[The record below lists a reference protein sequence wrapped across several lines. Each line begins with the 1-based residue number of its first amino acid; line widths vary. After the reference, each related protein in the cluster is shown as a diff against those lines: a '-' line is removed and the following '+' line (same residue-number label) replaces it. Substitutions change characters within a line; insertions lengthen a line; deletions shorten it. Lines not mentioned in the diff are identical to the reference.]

1 MAEPTVRAALG
12 LGWRAA
18 ARHAW
23 LAPVG
28 LLVAIA
34 RIGLA
39 LPALAFAWYVVG
51 LAAIRS
57 FGQDPRPGR
66 VLAGVLQALTAP
78 RTAAVLLGLWASA
91 ALLAAAMRA
100 AWLAGALPTLGPT
113 LAGEEPAGPLFARGV
128 AYGFPRLAATA
139 LLAWLL
145 ELLGAAFAGTVVA
158 GSLAIGWRARDLRAG
173 LGVVAGV
180 AAVVATAL
188 ACAAAVSLL
197 LGILADSAL
206 GRAALRGEGPARALG
221 RAALRVARRPGAF
234 VLVGLAVAVSGAL
247 AAGTIQGFAGVA
259 TGFARGRVGWLLIG
273 PDLVVA
279 VVAALVA
286 AWVELWRLGALAALA
301 CADG

>member
-1 MAEPTVRAALG
+1 MADLTIRAALG

-18 ARHAW
+18 ARNAW

-28 LLVAIA
+28 LLATIVRTA
-34 RIGLA
+34 LA
-39 LPALAFAWYVVG
+39 VPALAFAWHVTG
-51 LAAIRS
+51 LAASRS
-57 FGQDPRPGR
+57 LREDPRPAAILTGI
-66 VLAGVLQALTAP
+66 LEALTAP

-91 ALLAAAMRA
+91 ALLGAAMRA

-139 LLAWLL
+139 ALAWLL

-158 GSLAIGWRARDLRAG
+158 GALAIGWRAHDLRAG
-173 LGVVAGV
+173 FGV
-180 AAVVATAL
+180 AAVVAAAL
-188 ACAAAVSLL
+188 ACAAAVPLL
-197 LGILADSAL
+197 LGILADSAI

-221 RAALRVARRPGAF
+221 RAALRVARRPAAF

-247 AAGTIQGFAGVA
+247 AAGTIQGFAGAA
-259 TGFARGRVGWLLIG
+259 TGFARGRVGWLLLG
-273 PDLVVA
+273 PDMVVA